1 MATQT
6 TNTPIDHS
14 SDAGFRAW
22 ATVLRDLLLTGG
34 ALEQT
39 ADTGQ
44 LDLATA
50 TRPATTTDAA
60 PMFFRFTD
68 SLQATAP
75 YVLAV
80 YVGTGNVAG
89 WPRIRVAL
97 GTGTTGSGAL
107 TGVLMSQIDVHK
119 LAAGEAT
126 ARDWLA
132 CGLPGDISVCVA
144 SSHATGAAFAFVGLH
159 RVRDAACAPTADGV
173 FLYYMDG
180 SGNLLSRS
188 FRRVPTSAAFGPSAA
203 VTFVPLGTT
212 ASVIDGGAR
221 LVYPHETALP
231 DVRPVTHYC
240 TCVAAEFSAG
250 LTFVARPVG
259 PTNITYIFLGGGGV
273 RTPGIGLA
281 SAVSHGLAMRWE

>member
-1 MATQT
+1 MGTQT
-6 TNTPIDHS
+6 FSAPIDHS

-44 LDLATA
+44 LNLTTA

-60 PMFFRFTD
+60 PMLFRFTD

-97 GTGTTGSGAL
+97 GTGTNGSGAL
-107 TGVLMSQIDVHK
+107 TGVLLSPIDVYK
-119 LAAGEAT
+119 NAAGDT
-126 ARDWLA
+126 TSRVSLA
-132 CGLPGDISVCVA
+132 CGLPGQFSVCFMTE
-144 SSHATGAAFAFVGLH
+144 HAAGAAFAFIGLH
-159 RVRDAACAPTADGV
+159 RVLNAACAPTADGV
-173 FLYYMDG
+173 HLFYIDG
-180 SGNLLSRS
+180 SGNLLSRA
-188 FRRVPTSAAFGPSAA
+188 FRRVPSAAAFGPSQA
-203 VTFVPLGTT
+203 VTFVPMGTT

-221 LVYPHETALP
+221 LCYPHETALP

-240 TCVAAEFSAG
+240 TVVTSEFSAG
-250 LTFVARPVG
+250 LTFSARPVG
-259 PTNITYIFLGGGGV
+259 PSNITYIFLGAGGV
-273 RTPGIGLA
+273 RTPGIGLP
-281 SAVSHGLAMRWE
+281 SATSHGLGMRWE